1 MITPALQSFIS
12 RHRLPESYLSMAEKW
27 FSPILSE
34 FGEHYG
40 REQSIQIIG
49 VNGCQGS
56 GKSTLADYLCTQ
68 VKLQYG
74 AATVSLSLDDFYLT
88 KAERTTLAH
97 DVHPL
102 LAVRGVPGTHD
113 IALAID
119 TVNSLKAGKRTLL
132 TRFDKSTDD
141 RTKVEDS
148 VIMNGPIGL
157 IVLEGWCFGATPESQ
172 EKLATPVNELEKKS
186 DANSIWRRYV
196 NDALA
201 GDYQSLFNMADRR
214 VMLRAPSFDSVFKWR
229 LEQEQKLAERLRLN
243 IKDPLPSDIM
253 DENDV
258 RHFVNYFQRITEHC
272 LTAMPGGMDHLYQLN
287 ENRAITRYDQL
298 NSND

>member
-1 MITPALQSFIS
+1 
-12 RHRLPESYLSMAEKW
+12 
-27 FSPILSE
+27 
-34 FGEHYG
+34 
-40 REQSIQIIG
+40 
-49 VNGCQGS
+49 
-56 GKSTLADYLCTQ
+56 
-68 VKLQYG
+68 
-74 AATVSLSLDDFYLT
+74 
-88 KAERTTLAH
+88 
-97 DVHPL
+97 
-102 LAVRGVPGTHD
+102 
-113 IALAID
+113 
-119 TVNSLKAGKRTLL
+119 
-132 TRFDKSTDD
+132 
-141 RTKVEDS
+141 
-148 VIMNGPIGL
+148 MNGPIGL

-186 DANSIWRRYV
+186 DASSIWRRYV

-258 RHFVNYFQRITEHC
+258 RHFVNYFQRITEQC
-272 LTAMPGGMDHLYQLN
+272 LTSMPEGIDYLYQLN

>member
-40 REQSIQIIG
+40 REKSIQIIG
-49 VNGCQGS
+49 INGCQGS

-88 KAERTTLAH
+88 KAERTALAH

-141 RTKVEDS
+141 RTKAEDS

-172 EKLATPVNELEKKS
+172 EKLATPVNE
-186 DANSIWRRYV
+186 
-196 NDALA
+196 ALA

-258 RHFVNYFQRITEHC
+258 RHFVNYFQRITEQC
-272 LTAMPGGMDHLYQLN
+272 LTSMPEGIDYLYQLN